1 MADSNNQGGANHQQG
16 EGTRATHNRND
27 VHVYNM
33 TRCDIE
39 AYIVEADQNENGRF
53 HAVELEKPQGTTN
66 MAAHDYIYG
75 GTWYHL
81 ELGRQWKIIV
91 FYTFCVKVKG
101 SHFTH

>member
-66 MAAHDYIYG
+66 MAAHDITYMAKYG
-75 GTWYHL
+75 TTYMAEHGTISNL
-81 ELGRQWKIIV
+81 EGNGK
-91 FYTFCVKVKG
+91 
-101 SHFTH
+101 